1 MCLCLVTHSCPT
13 LCDPTDSSLPGSSVH
28 GILQARIPEWIA
40 VLSSRGSSQP
50 RDQTQVS
57 LIAGRF
63 FTIWATRETQEYWRG
78 SLSLFQ
84 GNFPIQELN
93 WGLLHCRWI
102 LYQLSYPGSPW
113 GTNPL
118 LSIMKPYPIP
128 LITLLFKLG
137 FSVSV
142 SAWGKLFLE
151 EVLSLGYLKFKISKS
166 YSWSSYLRSPHSSIV
181 SFPFFVT
188 TYFYLLAHAPLLGA
202 VFGSCFPYTNI

>member
-118 LSIMKPYPIP
+118 LSIRKPYPIP

-142 SAWGKLFLE
+142 SA
-151 EVLSLGYLKFKISKS
+151 
-166 YSWSSYLRSPHSSIV
+166 SP
-181 SFPFFVT
+181 
-188 TYFYLLAHAPLLGA
+188 
-202 VFGSCFPYTNI
+202 